1 MSEVE
6 SVAGEEIEMCVSR
19 LSSPEKC
26 EAAEMGGGPKLRQFV
41 LRNKLLFH
49 YLFRLR
55 KNHEMSASCCE
66 EMQEGWDESQTE
78 GGGGAESAES
88 REELRALG

>member
-1 MSEVE
+1 M
-6 SVAGEEIEMCVSR
+6 EMCVSR

-26 EAAEMGGGPKLRQFV
+26 EAAAAGGGPKLRQFV

-55 KNHEMSASCCE
+55 KNREMSASCCE
-66 EMQEGWDESQTE
+66 EMQEGWDESQVE

-88 REELRALG
+88 REELRASPDG